1 MNKNEHQPSRRDFL
15 KKAAYTAPVILTL
28 TSVPAFA
35 TYGSHCRQG
44 SKPKVRGSYTQGSK
58 RIKTQGSKRM
68 KVGSSQGRRW

>member
-44 SKPKVRGSYTQGSK
+44 SKPKVGGSYTQGSK
-58 RIKTQGSKRM
+58 RIKTQGSNRI

>member
-1 MNKNEHQPSRRDFL
+1 
-15 KKAAYTAPVILTL
+15 VILTL

-44 SKPKVRGSYTQGSK
+44 SAPKVRGSYTQGSK

-68 KVGSSQGRRW
+68 KMGSSQGKRW